1 MDGQTTVSAIESLLT
16 TLGQVVTQLINYV
29 GSVWNLISTHPIAL
43 IGVGIG
49 LAFTAVKFAKYI
61 LGM

>member
-1 MDGQTTVSAIESLLT
+1 MAELLT
-16 TLGQVVTQLINYV
+16 TLGSVVTTLIGYV
-29 GSVWNLISTHPIAL
+29 GQVFTIIQDHPIAL
-43 IGVGIG
+43 IWVGAG